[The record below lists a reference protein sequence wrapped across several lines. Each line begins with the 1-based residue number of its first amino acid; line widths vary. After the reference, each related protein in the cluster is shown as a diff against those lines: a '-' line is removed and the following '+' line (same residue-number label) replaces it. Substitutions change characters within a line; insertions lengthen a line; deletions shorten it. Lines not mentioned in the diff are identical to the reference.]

1 MITGFEKQTK
11 ALTDEEMRQ
20 AADVADMLY
29 HNPIWHTSDEIARYL
44 GLPAG
49 NRKAG
54 PRIRKI
60 VNHIRRSGMVPCLIA
75 TSQGYKVATSRS
87 EVLEYLHSL
96 EGRLSAIAAVK
107 RALASQMEDVFP
119 SGEQLDLIGEE

>member
-1 MITGFEKQTK
+1 MIAGFDEQTEP
-11 ALTDEEMRQ
+11 LSDEEMRQ
-20 AADVADMLY
+20 AGDVAHMLY
-29 HNPIWHTSDEIARYL
+29 QNPVWHTSDEIARYL

-60 VNHIRRSGMVPCLIA
+60 VNHLRRSGMVPCLIA
-75 TSQGYKVATSRS
+75 TSQGYKVATSRG

-96 EGRLSAIAAVK
+96 EGRISAIAAVK
-107 RALASQMEDVFP
+107 RALAAQMDEAFP
-119 SGEQLDLIGEE
+119 SGEQLSLLEDE

>member
-1 MITGFEKQTK
+1 MITGFDEQ
-11 ALTDEEMRQ
+11 AERLSDEELEHAGDI
-20 AADVADMLY
+20 AALLY
-29 HNPIWHTSDEIARYL
+29 ESPVWHTSDELARYV

-49 NRKAG
+49 NKKAG

-75 TSQGYKVATSRS
+75 TSQGYKVATSRG

-96 EGRLSAIAAVK
+96 EGRLAAIAAVK
-107 RALASQMEDVFP
+107 RALAAQIEDVFP
-119 SGEQLDLIGEE
+119 AGEQLSLMEEE

>member
-1 MITGFEKQTK
+1 MITGFDEQTER
-11 ALTDEEMRQ
+11 LSDEELEH
-20 AADVADMLY
+20 AADIASLLY
-29 HNPIWHTSDEIARYL
+29 ESPVWHTSDELARYV

-49 NRKAG
+49 NKKAG

-75 TSQGYKVATSRS
+75 TSQGYKIATSRS

-96 EGRLSAIAAVK
+96 EGRLAAIAAVK
-107 RALASQMEDVFP
+107 RALAAQIEDVFP
-119 SGEQLDLIGEE
+119 AGEQLSLMEEE

>member
-1 MITGFEKQTK
+1 MITGFEEQTE
-11 ALTDEEMRQ
+11 ALSDEEMRQ
-20 AADVADMLY
+20 AADIADMLY
-29 HNPIWHTSDEIARYL
+29 RNPIWHTSDEIARYL

-119 SGEQLDLIGEE
+119 AGEQLDLIGEE